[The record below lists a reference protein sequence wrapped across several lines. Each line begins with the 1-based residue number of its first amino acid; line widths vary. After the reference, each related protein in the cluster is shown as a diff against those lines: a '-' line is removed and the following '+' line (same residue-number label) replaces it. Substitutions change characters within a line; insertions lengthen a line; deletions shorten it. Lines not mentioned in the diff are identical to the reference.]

1 LVEHGEIAC
10 AVNPETGRE
19 KEFQICISKHP
30 KKVLIVGGGPSG
42 LEAARVLKLRGHDV
56 KLFEEKNCLGGNL
69 VLAAKAPHK
78 EEILNIIH
86 FYAKQMEKLGIS
98 VYLNHRM
105 SETEVLADNPD
116 AVVIAT
122 GSLPT
127 LPDIPGIEDADVLQA
142 TDVLANESAVGR
154 KVVIIGGGHVGI
166 ETAAWLATQGK
177 EVVILEV
184 LRRILTDVEPLTRRV
199 LIQDLKKTTVQ
210 WKTSVQVKR
219 IAKGS
224 VRFLDAEENEHELKT
239 DTIVL
244 ACGAVPNN
252 KLKKMLEGKVDE
264 IYCSGDAVAPRQAA
278 EAIYEG
284 ALVGRQI

>member
-1 LVEHGEIAC
+1 
-10 AVNPETGRE
+10 
-19 KEFQICISKHP
+19 
-30 KKVLIVGGGPSG
+30 
-42 LEAARVLKLRGHDV
+42 ARVLKLRGHDV

-210 WKTSVQVKR
+210 WKTSV
-219 IAKGS
+219 
-224 VRFLDAEENEHELKT
+224 
-239 DTIVL
+239 
-244 ACGAVPNN
+244 
-252 KLKKMLEGKVDE
+252 
-264 IYCSGDAVAPRQAA
+264 
-278 EAIYEG
+278 
-284 ALVGRQI
+284 